1 RTRRRPPMAPLVDD
15 VTAEILL
22 RLPPDEP
29 EHLFRAALVC
39 KPWLRVLCDPGFRRR
54 YRTFH
59 GTPPLLGLLHRLQ
72 VIQGDPAPRLAP
84 TTSAPLSPYPDC
96 DRSRALDCGH
106 GRVLLHVW
114 VRGRGWH
121 LTVWDPVTGDQQS
134 LPEPGI
140 PWLIY
145 SAAVFCP
152 VAGCDHLDCHGGPFR
167 VVFVATDDYDELV
180 KAAVYSSE
188 TAAWSTPVTLD
199 DGCESYVRH
208 RRDVLA
214 ADGSFYYI
222 PYVEPRRGAVIG
234 DETYFTLR
242 EGNTI
247 IRYDWAKNCI
257 SMVDPPDPNVY
268 DDIAL
273 MVMEDSSLGF
283 PCLENSSLYLFSR
296 KVNAEWVCC
305 RAIKLET
312 VIPVADPDEEP
323 VVVGCAEGV
332 GVIFVSTHVGL
343 FTIKLNSGLVKKV
356 AESGKYFSVLPY
368 MSFYTPVYVCL
379 ISWLWSVDN

>member
-1 RTRRRPPMAPLVDD
+1 MTPAPSPHPPPPISSFHQLAPGRKAGCCTFLFSWVDGGGGVRSGEIRRVGGARQRDPAQLNLV
-15 VTAEILL
+15 EPN
-22 RLPPDEP
+22 RLGE
-29 EHLFRAALVC
+29 AV
-39 KPWLRVLCDPGFRRR
+39 W
-54 YRTFH
+54 
-59 GTPPLLGLLHRLQ
+59 LQ

-96 DRSRALDCGH
+96 DRSRALDCRH

-121 LTVWDPVTGDQQS
+121 FTVWDPVTGDQQS

-145 SAAVFCP
+145 TAAVFCP
-152 VAGCDHLDCHGGPFR
+152 VAGCGHLDCHGGPFR

-180 KAAVYSSE
+180 KAAVYSSG

-222 PYVEPRRGAVIG
+222 PYVEPRRGVVIG

-242 EGNTI
+242 EGNAI
-247 IRYDWAKNCI
+247 IKYDWAKNCI

-268 DDIAL
+268 DDVAL
-273 MVMEDSSLGF
+273 MAMEDGSLGF
-283 PCLENSSLYLFSR
+283 PCLENSSLCLFSR
-296 KVNAEWVCC
+296 KVNAEGDAEWMRC
-305 RAIKLET
+305 RAIKLEK
-312 VIPVADPDEEP
+312 VIPVANPDEEP

-332 GVIFVSTHVGL
+332 GVIF
-343 FTIKLNSGLVKKV
+343 LNSGLVKKV

-368 MSFYTPVYVCL
+368 MGFYTPDRGRFSSLARLTDV
-379 ISWLWSVDN
+379 